1 MQLGFL
7 QSLHERP
14 VWATEWR
21 LRQLG
26 PAGMCQSPHLS
37 ACHAE
42 ASKRRQ
48 SRAQRSLLCST
59 GFGSHQRCKV
69 TGLQTLNQCKADLL
83 VQPDSEPCACSV
95 EAPQPGWQWQD
106 SDDALKAYT
115 ALIGT
120 LALGSIPGFR
130 NLHHI
135 ELPYFIT
142 LASATIYI
150 GAHRSRF
157 VAFVEKWQ
165 GLLVF

>member
-1 MQLGFL
+1 MQGDWPSDSESVQGRLAG
-7 QSLHERP
+7 S
-14 VWATEWR
+14 TR
-21 LRQLG
+21 LR
-26 PAGMCQSPHLS
+26 
-37 ACHAE
+37 
-42 ASKRRQ
+42 
-48 SRAQRSLLCST
+48 T
-59 GFGSHQRCKV
+59 
-69 TGLQTLNQCKADLL
+69 
-83 VQPDSEPCACSV
+83 CSV

-165 GLLVF
+165 GLLLF